1 MRLNATTV
9 LTLILAIGTTLVTS
23 HPATNDSNPLM
34 ENVCPFKCKPLI
46 AGNEPQNMKDVAK
59 HVVYGRD
66 GINAIHLNK
75 HTPRLV
81 NSCLQT
87 PAAGLGFMLPS
98 DLYQDPSDPFAEKGN
113 ASVEGHKVIG
123 TPSTNGA
130 SGQELWP

>member
-66 GINAIHLNK
+66 GINGALLLNI
-75 HTPRLV
+75 
-81 NSCLQT
+81 
-87 PAAGLGFMLPS
+87 F
-98 DLYQDPSDPFAEKGN
+98 
-113 ASVEGHKVIG
+113 
-123 TPSTNGA
+123 A
-130 SGQELWP
+130 SGMIGSLSP